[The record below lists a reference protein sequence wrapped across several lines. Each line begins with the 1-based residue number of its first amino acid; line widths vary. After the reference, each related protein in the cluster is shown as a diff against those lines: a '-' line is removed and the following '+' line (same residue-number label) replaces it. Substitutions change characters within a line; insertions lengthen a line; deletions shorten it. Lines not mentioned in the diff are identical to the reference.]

1 MLITVT
7 ATHIATAK
15 PYSNQSPIA
24 LALQELGYVNAM
36 CNHRFAYI
44 NGKHYELPEVA
55 IANEIKFDFI
65 AKSGQLQ
72 GEVCDQIT
80 AYDFDLAIPIYLHQ

>member
-1 MLITVT
+1 MKITVNKDHIT
-7 ATHIATAK
+7 AAR

-24 LALQELGYVNAM
+24 LALQSMGYANAL

-44 NGKHYELPEVA
+44 NGKQYDLPEVA
-55 IANEIKFDFI
+55 IANEIRFDFI

-72 GEVCDQIT
+72 GEVLEQIEE
-80 AYDFDLAIPIYLHQ
+80 YSFDIDL

>member
-1 MLITVT
+1 MKITVT
-7 ATHIATAK
+7 ATHIAAAK

-24 LALQELGYVNAM
+24 LALQEMGYVNAT

-44 NGKHYELPEVA
+44 NGKHYELPETA
-55 IANEIKFDFI
+55 IANEIRFDFI
-65 AKSGQLQ
+65 AKSGKLQ

-80 AYDFDLAIPIYLHQ
+80 AFDFVLPIPQANP

>member
-1 MLITVT
+1 MRTKIAVT
-7 ATHIATAK
+7 NENIASAR

-24 LALQELGYVNAM
+24 LALQQLGYADSH
-36 CNHRFAYI
+36 CNHRYVYA
-44 NGKHYELPEVA
+44 NGKPHELPETA

-72 GEVCDQIT
+72 GEHLEQI
-80 AYDFDLAIPIYLHQ
+80 AGFDFELYL